1 MNGKKGKLFIL
12 DLTFLGWTILT
23 AVTGGLAGL
32 YAIPYI
38 FMSRTLFYLNV
49 KQEYMEEQAFR
60 KAWNEKKQQTEG
72 GNPENSDTENNGTE
86 NSNTN
91 SNTYFTDERKKREME
106 NHTWSHNN

>member
-1 MNGKKGKLFIL
+1 MMNGKKGKLFIL

-38 FMSRTLFYLNV
+38 FMSRTLFYLDI
-49 KQEYMEEQAFR
+49 KQEYMEEQDFR
-60 KAWNEKKQQTEG
+60 KAWNKKKQQSEG
-72 GNPENSDTENNGTE
+72 VNKENDCNDGNSD
-86 NSNTN
+86 
-91 SNTYFTDERKKREME
+91 FTDERKKREME